1 LSAIAFLPTLPQ
13 KQRLLSA
20 VLHNSIDFRGSAS
33 IYIKAFHNIFY
44 TNREIEM
51 IKGQGVIYFIK
62 RDFPF
67 RIILKTSEK
76 NI

>member
-1 LSAIAFLPTLPQ
+1 
-13 KQRLLSA
+13 
-20 VLHNSIDFRGSAS
+20 
-33 IYIKAFHNIFY
+33 
-44 TNREIEM
+44 M

-76 NI
+76 NICSTLVLLN